1 VTMETLWFCLLA
13 WMLATYVV
21 LDGFDLGAGILHL
34 FVAKNEAER
43 RQVIRSVGPV
53 WDGNEVW
60 LIAAAGTMFFAFPK
74 LLAVALSGLYLPL
87 MIVLWLLIFRAL
99 GIELRHQ
106 LDDRLWTQF
115 WDFAFAGA
123 SFLIA
128 VCLGAALGNIIRG
141 VPLKQDGTFFEPLW
155 TDFKVGP
162 DTGILDWYTLLV
174 ALTATLALTHHGAL
188 WLHARTDEAVAERAG
203 RLAGRLWPFVCG
215 GALATTLATL
225 RVQPNLTE
233 SLAARPWGVAF
244 PALALAGLVGARLL
258 CTRGRAA
265 LAFLASGAY
274 LYGLLASAA
283 IGIYPYVLPARD
295 PALGMTLHDAAAAKS
310 GLAMGLSWWIPGMV
324 LACGYLAYM
333 YATLPAKFRVRH
345 KADH

>member
-1 VTMETLWFCLLA
+1 METLWFCLLA

-215 GALATTLATL
+215 GALATTLASI

-258 CTRGRAA
+258 RKRGRAA

-295 PALGMTLHDAAAAKS
+295 AALGITLHDAAAAKS